1 MNASSSNTTNTPELA
16 IESLQ
21 SMPVFGGL
29 SEDALQHLL
38 LHTID
43 VRIPAG
49 ESFFRAGQGDQGMFV
64 LLRGRAV
71 ASLEDEH
78 SSFVLREFLPGD
90 SFGEAAG
97 IDLQP
102 RGYSVHAREDCVAL
116 TVGAEAFSALQRY
129 DTAVFTLFY
138 MNIAREF
145 SRRLRVCEERA
156 FRFWRESSDTLA
168 CKDVQ

>member
-1 MNASSSNTTNTPELA
+1 MNASASKASDQAELT

-21 SMPVFGGL
+21 NMPVFGGL
-29 SEDALQHLL
+29 SEDALEHLL
-38 LHTID
+38 LHTVDI
-43 VRIPAG
+43 RIQAG

-64 LLRGRAV
+64 LIKGRAV
-71 ASLEDEH
+71 ASLEDES

-102 RGYSVHAREDCVAL
+102 RGYSVHARENCVAL
-116 TVGAEAFSALQRY
+116 SVGAEAFSALQQF
-129 DTAVFTLFY
+129 DTDLFTLFY

-145 SRRLRVCEERA
+145 SRRLRVCEDRA
-156 FRFWRESSDTLA
+156 FRFWRESPEVLA
-168 CKDVQ
+168 RRSTQ